1 MILGITGGIGSG
13 KSTVTDVL
21 KNRYGF
27 RILKTDDMAK
37 ELELPGHIVYERL
50 KEEFGE
56 GILTQK
62 DGPIDKEAF
71 AALIYSDDDALEK
84 ANGIIHPAVWA
95 EVGRLTKDCKGNMLT
110 GPHAAVETALPNDY
124 FENLCDKIWY
134 IHVDRAERIK
144 RLMED
149 RGYTYEKC
157 VGIISNQM
165 SEEAFR
171 SMADEVIDNSLP
183 VEETIKTIGEILK

>member
-95 EVGRLTKDCKGNMLT
+95 EVGRLTEDCKGNMLT

-124 FENLCDKIWY
+124 FENLCDEIWY
-134 IHVDRAERIK
+134 IHVDREVRIK

-183 VEETIKTIGEILK
+183 VEETIKMIGEILK

>member
-95 EVGRLTKDCKGNMLT
+95 EVGRRTEDCKGNMLT

-134 IHVDRAERIK
+134 IHVDREVRIK

>member
-1 MILGITGGIGSG
+1 MILGIIGGIGSG

-27 RILKTDDMAK
+27 HILRTDDMAK

-50 KEEFGE
+50 KEAFGE
-56 GILTQK
+56 GILTEK

-71 AALIYSDDDALEK
+71 AELIYSDDNALKK

-95 EVGRLTKDCKGNMLT
+95 EVGRLTEKCKGNMLT

-124 FENLCDKIWY
+124 FENLCDEIWY
-134 IHVDRAERIK
+134 IHVDREMRIK
-144 RLMED
+144 RLMKD

-157 VGIISNQM
+157 LGIISNQM
-165 SEEAFR
+165 SEEDFR
-171 SMADEVIDNSLP
+171 SMADKVIDNSLQ

>member
-50 KEEFGE
+50 KEAFGE
-56 GILTQK
+56 DILTQK

-71 AALIYSDDDALEK
+71 ATLIYSDDDALEK

-95 EVGRLTKDCKGNMLT
+95 EVGRRTEDCKGNMLT

-124 FENLCDKIWY
+124 FENLCDEIWY
-134 IHVDRAERIK
+134 IHVDREVRIK

>member
-56 GILTQK
+56 GILMQK
-62 DGPIDKEAF
+62 DGQIDKEAF
-71 AALIYSDDDALEK
+71 ARLIYSDDDALEK

-183 VEETIKTIGEILK
+183 VEETIKTIGEILR

>member
-71 AALIYSDDDALEK
+71 ARLIYSDDDALEK

-95 EVGRLTKDCKGNMLT
+95 EVGRLTEDCKGNMLT

-134 IHVDRAERIK
+134 IHVDREVRIK

-183 VEETIKTIGEILK
+183 VEETIKTIGEILR

>member
-27 RILKTDDMAK
+27 HILKTDDMAK

-95 EVGRLTKDCKGNMLT
+95 EVGRLTEDCKGNMLT

-124 FENLCDKIWY
+124 FENLCDQIWY
-134 IHVDRAERIK
+134 IHADREVRIK

-149 RGYTYEKC
+149 RGYTYEKS
-157 VGIISNQM
+157 VGIILNQM

-183 VEETIKTIGEILK
+183 IEETIKTIGDILR

>member
-21 KNRYGF
+21 KNKYGF

-95 EVGRLTKDCKGNMLT
+95 EVGRLTEDCKGNMLT

-124 FENLCDKIWY
+124 FENLCDEIWY
-134 IHVDRAERIK
+134 IHVDREVRIK

-183 VEETIKTIGEILK
+183 VEETIKMIGEILK

>member
-56 GILTQK
+56 GILMQK
-62 DGPIDKEAF
+62 DGQIDKEAF
-71 AALIYSDDDALEK
+71 ARLIYSDDDALEK

-95 EVGRLTKDCKGNMLT
+95 EVGRRTENCKGNMLT
-110 GPHAAVETALPNDY
+110 GPHAAVETALPND
-124 FENLCDKIWY
+124 FFKNLCDQIWY

-183 VEETIKTIGEILK
+183 VEETIKTIGEILR

>member
-56 GILTQK
+56 GILMQK
-62 DGPIDKEAF
+62 DGQIDKEAF
-71 AALIYSDDDALEK
+71 ARLIYSDDDALEK

-95 EVGRLTKDCKGNMLT
+95 EVGRRTENCKGNMLT

-124 FENLCDKIWY
+124 FENLCDEIWY
-134 IHVDRAERIK
+134 IHVDREVRIK

-183 VEETIKTIGEILK
+183 VEETIKMIGEILK

>member
-56 GILTQK
+56 GILMQK

-95 EVGRLTKDCKGNMLT
+95 EVGRLTEDCKGNMLT

-124 FENLCDKIWY
+124 FENLCDEIWY
-134 IHVDRAERIK
+134 IHVDREVRIK

>member
-27 RILKTDDMAK
+27 HILKTDDMAK

-50 KEEFGE
+50 REAFGE
-56 GILTQK
+56 GILTEK

-71 AALIYSDDDALEK
+71 ATLIYSDDDALEK

-95 EVGRLTKDCKGNMLT
+95 EVGRRTEDCKGNMLT

-183 VEETIKTIGEILK
+183 VEETIKTIGEILR

>member
-56 GILTQK
+56 DILTQK

-95 EVGRLTKDCKGNMLT
+95 EVGRLTEDCKGNMLT

-124 FENLCDKIWY
+124 FENLCDEIWY
-134 IHVDRAERIK
+134 IHVDREVRIK

-183 VEETIKTIGEILK
+183 VEETIKTIGEILR

>member
-27 RILKTDDMAK
+27 HILKTDDMAK

-95 EVGRLTKDCKGNMLT
+95 EVGRLTEDCKGNMLT

-124 FENLCDKIWY
+124 FENLCDEIWY
-134 IHVDRAERIK
+134 IHVDREVRIK

-183 VEETIKTIGEILK
+183 VEETIKMIGEILK

>member
-50 KEEFGE
+50 KEAFGE

-95 EVGRLTKDCKGNMLT
+95 EVGRLTEDCKGNMLT

-124 FENLCDKIWY
+124 FENLCDEIWY
-134 IHVDRAERIK
+134 IHVDREVRIK

-183 VEETIKTIGEILK
+183 VEETIKTIGEILR